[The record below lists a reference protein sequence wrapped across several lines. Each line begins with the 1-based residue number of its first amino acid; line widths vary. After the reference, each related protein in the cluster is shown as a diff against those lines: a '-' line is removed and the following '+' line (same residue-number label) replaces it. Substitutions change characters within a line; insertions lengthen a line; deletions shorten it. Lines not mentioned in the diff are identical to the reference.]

1 MQDVSDDAPAKPKA
15 FTKEDKRLILE
26 KQLVIECAIGFAMG
40 RSVFTASIV
49 RMIVPLPDVD
59 TTARGMLLLCD
70 LVDGGDLEE
79 AMGKDYRG
87 KLYSEEGAK
96 WPLASV
102 MLQIYL
108 GFKHMHER
116 GILHQARISLV
127 HHLSMFDGLDR
138 AGFQTGKP
146 HAAQRRHG
154 ENHGFR

>member
-1 MQDVSDDAPAKPKA
+1 M
-15 FTKEDKRLILE
+15 DKRLTLE
-26 KQLVIECAIGFAMG
+26 KQLVVECGIGFAMG

-49 RMIVPLPDVD
+49 RMVVPLPDVE
-59 TTARGMLLLCD
+59 TTALGMLLLCD

-96 WPLASV
+96 WPMASV

-116 GILHQARISLV
+116 GILHQVRIALV
-127 HHLSMFDGLDR
+127 RLSFDV
-138 AGFQTGKP
+138 
-146 HAAQRRHG
+146 
-154 ENHGFR
+154 